1 MESKNENLVKD
12 INDVRKDVDIK
23 FGSKN
28 LLNFGGMSSGE
39 VVIDNDAKPPIK
51 KYVDDKFSEIFN
63 HQEQARKDMQ
73 LHLTKIDSMLAEK
86 VDMQALEDTHDKYS
100 VLLEKFMNNCQKKF
114 TDKQEAKKN
123 FKLFER

>member
-1 MESKNENLVKD
+1 MEQKNENLAKD

-39 VVIDNDAKPPIK
+39 VAIDNDAKPPIK

-63 HQEQARKDMQ
+63 HQEQARKDM
-73 LHLTKIDSMLAEK
+73 
-86 VDMQALEDTHDKYS
+86 
-100 VLLEKFMNNCQKKF
+100 
-114 TDKQEAKKN
+114 
-123 FKLFER
+123 